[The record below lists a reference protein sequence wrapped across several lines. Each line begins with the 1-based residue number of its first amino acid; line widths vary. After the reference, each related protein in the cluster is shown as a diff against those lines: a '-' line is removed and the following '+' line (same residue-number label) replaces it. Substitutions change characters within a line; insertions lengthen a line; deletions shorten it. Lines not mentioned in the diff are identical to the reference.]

1 MINRCKLTVFFDQ
14 QFYQGVFERWSTDGY
29 QVARVTFGTQ
39 NPNETQIRLLIQDR
53 WSTLQWTTA
62 SAVAQQQLVREYR
75 RAARQCRQH
84 HVRFKPTR
92 AMQMLKLEH
101 QRNLVMKKRQQR
113 RARHDHAQLIRAKR
127 LAKHRAQ
134 HRGH

>member
-14 QFYQGVFERWSTDGY
+14 QFYRGVFERWSTDGY

-39 NPNETQIRLLIQDR
+39 NPSEPQIGLLIQNR

-75 RAARQCRQH
+75 HVVRQSHQRH
-84 HVRFKPTR
+84 ASFKPVKAT
-92 AMQMLKLEH
+92 QMLKLEH
-101 QRNLVMKKRQQR
+101 QRHLVMKKRRQR
-113 RARHDHAQLIRAKR
+113 RAQQEHAQLVRAKR

>member
-14 QFYQGVFERWSTDGY
+14 QFYQGVFERWS
-29 QVARVTFGTQ
+29 
-39 NPNETQIRLLIQDR
+39 
-53 WSTLQWTTA
+53 TA